1 MRYCLAILCVL
12 LTACGGE
19 TPISVTTKS
28 AELSVSKPQDPV
40 ALQMMPVDFLVVN
53 KTNQIEQIK
62 NLFGEN
68 DSFIALRIRDYENL
82 RVNLSDVLRYI
93 RQQQA
98 VIKYYQDMTQKQDE
112 KNE

>member
-1 MRYCLAILCVL
+1 MKYSWAILCL
-12 LTACGGE
+12 LLAACGSE
-19 TPISVTTKS
+19 NAISFTTKS
-28 AELSVSKPQDPV
+28 TELTVTKPQDPV

-53 KTNQIEQIK
+53 KTNQTEQTQA
-62 NLFGEN
+62 LFGEN

-98 VIKYYQDMTQKQDE
+98 VIKYYQDMTQKQDD